1 MEPEQAE
8 KQSHLFTW
16 PPHPRFPSPS
26 SVLICWLCCER
37 PYLEG
42 VVCGEGEGEAAGEED
57 GEGVLV
63 VVQEQGVVAEGAHA
77 QPDLAQ
83 VVQVLQRQR
92 LAQIDAVRN
101 VLAQQQ
107 AAHQVIHIPSLTCTN
122 CQLTRKHAVVVHAK
136 QRVALV

>member
-1 MEPEQAE
+1 M
-8 KQSHLFTW
+8 W
-16 PPHPRFPSPS
+16 
-26 SVLICWLCCER
+26 

-42 VVCGEGEGEAAGEED
+42 VVRGQGQGEAAGKED

-63 VVQEQGVVAEGAHA
+63 VVQEEGVVAEGAHA

-92 LAQIDAVRN
+92 LAQVDAVRD

-107 AAHQVIHIPSLTCTN
+107 AAHQVIHIPGLACKFSSRL
-122 CQLTRKHAVVVHAK
+122 
-136 QRVALV
+136 